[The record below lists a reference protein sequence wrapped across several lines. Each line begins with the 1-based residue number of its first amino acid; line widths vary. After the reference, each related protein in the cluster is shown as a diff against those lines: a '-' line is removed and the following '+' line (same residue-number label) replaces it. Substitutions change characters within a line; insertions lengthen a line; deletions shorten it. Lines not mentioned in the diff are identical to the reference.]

1 LQGLIQ
7 TLRGLGA
14 VRLAAMGAVAVA
26 LVVFF
31 VFMSSKLSSTDNAIL
46 FGNLDPSE
54 SSKIIGK
61 LETMGVPYE
70 LKADGH
76 QIWVPSD
83 KVLRLR
89 MNMAE
94 EGLPSGGSAGYELFD
109 RADTLG
115 STNFVQN
122 VNLIRALE
130 GELARTIRS
139 IGTVAEARVHLVM
152 PKRELFSRTEREP
165 TASVLIRAR
174 GTERLTKSQVRA
186 IQHLVAAA
194 VPGLSPTRI
203 SVVDARGELLARGS
217 GSDAQGAAATGESA
231 DDSRRAYEDR
241 MTRII
246 EELLENSVGA
256 GKVRAEV
263 TAEMDFDRITTN
275 RETYD
280 PNGQVVRSTQS
291 VEETSNDSDSK
302 SKPAVTVRNN
312 LPDANTQQG
321 GGANKSESATSRT
334 EETVN
339 YEISKTVQNHVREV
353 GTLKRVSVAV
363 LVDGTYSMQS
373 GKPVYQPRS
382 PEEIENLAKL
392 VRSAVGYDEK
402 RGDKVELINMQ
413 FAAGPRDDEKIEAP
427 LFGLT
432 KADYFRI
439 AELLVLAVVAIL
451 VLLLVIRP
459 IVQRTLEALPTA
471 LSREQ
476 ERALLADQSVG
487 APALTGPAGTGTDQ
501 SQEEEMIDVAQV
513 EGRVRAST
521 IKKIGEI
528 VEHHP
533 EETVSI
539 IREWLYQD
547 A

>member
-1 LQGLIQ
+1 MQGFFQ
-7 TLRGLGA
+7 TLRGLGT
-14 VRLAAMGAVAVA
+14 VRLAAMGAVGLA
-26 LVVFF
+26 LVLFF

-46 FGNLDPSE
+46 FGNLDPAD

-70 LKADGH
+70 MKADGH
-76 QIWVPSD
+76 QVWVPAD

-94 EGLPSGGSAGYELFD
+94 EGLPSGGTMGYELFD
-109 RADTLG
+109 RTDTLG

-122 VNLIRALE
+122 INLIRALE

-139 IGTVAEARVHLVM
+139 ISTVAEARVHLVM
-152 PKRELFSRTEREP
+152 PKRELFSRVERAP
-165 TASVLIRAR
+165 TASVLIRTR
-174 GTERLTKSQVRA
+174 GTERLTKPQVRA
-186 IQHLVAAA
+186 VQHLVAAA
-194 VPGLSPTRI
+194 VPGLSATRI
-203 SVVDARGELLARGS
+203 SVVDSRGDLLARGD
-217 GSDAQGAAATGESA
+217 GDERGGLAGGETGDDA
-231 DDSRRAYEDR
+231 RRAYEDR
-241 MTRII
+241 MTRVI

-256 GKVRAEV
+256 SKVRAEV

-275 RETYD
+275 SETYD
-280 PNGQVVRSTQS
+280 PNSQVVRSTQS

-312 LPDANTQQG
+312 LPDANAQQG
-321 GGANKSESATSRT
+321 DTANKSESNSSRT

-339 YEISKTVQNHVREV
+339 YEISKIVKSHVRDV
-353 GTLKRVSVAV
+353 GTIKRLSVAV
-363 LVDGTYSMQS
+363 LVDGTYSMEK

-382 PEEIENLAKL
+382 KEELESLTKL
-392 VRSAVGYDEK
+392 VKSAVGFDEK

-413 FAAGPRDDEKIEAP
+413 FAVGPREEEQNEPP

-471 LSREQ
+471 LSREHEQ
-476 ERALLADQSVG
+476 NLLADQSVG
-487 APALTGPAGTGTDQ
+487 APALTGPAGTGTDKA
-501 SQEEEMIDVAQV
+501 EEDEMIDVAQI

-539 IREWLYQD
+539 LREWLYQD

>member
-1 LQGLIQ
+1 
-7 TLRGLGA
+7 
-14 VRLAAMGAVAVA
+14 MGAVAIG
-26 LVVFF
+26 LIVFF
-31 VFMSSKLSSTDNAIL
+31 VFLSSRLSVEDNVLL
-46 FGNLDPSE
+46 FGNLDPADSA
-54 SSKIIGK
+54 KIIGK

-70 LKADGH
+70 MKAEGR
-76 QIWVPSD
+76 QVWVPSD

-94 EGLPSGGSAGYELFD
+94 EGLPSGGSMGYELFD
-109 RADTLG
+109 RSETLG
-115 STNFVQN
+115 TTNFVQN

-139 IGTVAEARVHLVM
+139 IGTVSEARVHLVM
-152 PKRELFSRTEREP
+152 PKRELFTRTERQP
-165 TASVLIRAR
+165 SASVLIRPR
-174 GTERLTKSQVRA
+174 GAERLTKPQVRA

-194 VPGLSPTRI
+194 VPGLSPGRI
-203 SVVDARGELLARGS
+203 SIVDSRGELLARGNGEGE
-217 GSDAQGAAATGESA
+217 GSTASA
-231 DDSRRAYEDR
+231 DNNEDIRRGYEDR
-241 MTRII
+241 ITRTI
-246 EELLENSVGA
+246 EELIEHSVGV

-275 RETYD
+275 VETYD

-291 VEETSNDSDSK
+291 VEENSNDSDTK
-302 SKPAVTVRNN
+302 NKPAVTVRNN
-312 LPDANTQQG
+312 LPDANAQQG
-321 GGANKSESATSRT
+321 GGANKSESNSSRT

-339 YEISKTVQNHVREV
+339 YEISKTIRSHVREV
-353 GTLKRVSVAV
+353 GTIRRVSAAV
-363 LVDGTYSMQS
+363 LVDGTYAIQN
-373 GKPVYQPRS
+373 GKATYQARS
-382 PEEIENLAKL
+382 KEEMESLARL

-413 FAAGPRDDEKIEAP
+413 FAAGPREEEKIEAP

-451 VLLLVIRP
+451 VLLLVVRP
-459 IVQRTLEALPTA
+459 LVNRTLEALPSA

-476 ERALLADQSVG
+476 ERNLLADQSVG
-487 APALTGPAGTGTDQ
+487 APALTGPAGTGTEEEE
-501 SQEEEMIDVAQV
+501 QEELIDVAQID
-513 EGRVRAST
+513 GRVRAST

-528 VEHHP
+528 VENHP

-539 IREWLYQD
+539 IREWLYSD
-547 A
+547 V

>member
-1 LQGLIQ
+1 MQGLIQ

-14 VRLAAMGAVAVA
+14 VRLGVMGAVALA

-31 VFMSSKLSSTDNAIL
+31 VFMSSRISATDNVLL
-46 FGNLDPSE
+46 FGNLDPAD
-54 SSKIIGK
+54 SSKIVGK

-70 LKADGH
+70 LKGDGH

-94 EGLPSGGSAGYELFD
+94 EGIPSGGSMGYELFD
-109 RADTLG
+109 RTDTLG
-115 STNFVQN
+115 TTNFVQN

-139 IGTVAEARVHLVM
+139 ISTVSEARVHLVM
-152 PKRELFSRTEREP
+152 PKRELFTRTEREP
-165 TASVLIRAR
+165 SASVLIRAR
-174 GTERLTKSQVRA
+174 GAERLSKSQVRA

-194 VPGLSPTRI
+194 VPGLSPARI
-203 SVVDARGELLARGS
+203 SVVDSRGELLARGN
-217 GSDAQGAAATGESA
+217 GDGQGEVAGGESGEDA
-231 DDSRRAYEDR
+231 RRAYESR
-241 MTRII
+241 MTRTI
-246 EELLENSVGA
+246 EELLENSVGL

-275 RETYD
+275 TETYD

-291 VEETSNDSDSK
+291 VEENSNDSDSK

-321 GGANKSESATSRT
+321 GGGNKSESASSRT

-339 YEISKTVQNHVREV
+339 YEISKTVKSHVREV
-353 GTLKRVSVAV
+353 GTIKRVSAAV
-363 LVDGTYSMQS
+363 LVDGTYSMQN
-373 GKPVYQPRS
+373 GKPTYQPRS
-382 PEEIENLAKL
+382 KEELENLAKL
-392 VRSAVGYDEK
+392 VRSAIGYDEK
-402 RGDKVELINMQ
+402 RGDTVELINMQ
-413 FAAGPRDDEKIEAP
+413 FAAGPHEDEKIEPP

-451 VLLLVIRP
+451 VLLLVVRP
-459 IVQRTLEALPTA
+459 IVQRTLEALPSA
-471 LSREQ
+471 LSREH
-476 ERALLADQSVG
+476 EKNLLADQSVG
-487 APALTGPAGTGTDQ
+487 APALTGPAGTGTEK
-501 SQEEEMIDVAQV
+501 SEEDEMIDVAQID
-513 EGRVRAST
+513 GRVRASI

-539 IREWLYQD
+539 LREWLYQD

>member
-7 TLRGLGA
+7 TFRGLGA
-14 VRLAAMGAVAVA
+14 VRLAAMGAVGIA

-31 VFMSSKLSSTDNAIL
+31 VFMSAKLSSTDNAIL
-46 FGNLDPSE
+46 FGNLDPAD
-54 SSKIIGK
+54 SSKIVSK

-70 LKADGH
+70 MKAEGR
-76 QIWVPSD
+76 QVWVPSD

-94 EGLPSGGSAGYELFD
+94 EGLPSGGSRGYELFD

-139 IGTVAEARVHLVM
+139 MGTVAEARVHLVM

-174 GTERLTKSQVRA
+174 GTERLNKSQVRA

-194 VPGLSPTRI
+194 VPGLSPARI
-203 SVVDARGELLARGS
+203 SVVDSRGELLARGS
-217 GSDAQGAAATGESA
+217 GPDGQGAAAGGESA

-256 GKVRAEV
+256 SKVRAEV

-275 RETYD
+275 SETYD

-291 VEETSNDSDSK
+291 VEETSSDSDSK

-312 LPDANTQQG
+312 LPDANAQQG
-321 GGANKSESATSRT
+321 GAGNKSESASSRT

-339 YEISKTVQNHVREV
+339 YEISKTTRNHVREV

-363 LVDGTYSMQS
+363 LVDGTYAMQG

-382 PEEIENLAKL
+382 AEEIENLAKL

-413 FAAGPRDDEKIEAP
+413 FAAGPREDEKIEPP

-459 IVQRTLEALPTA
+459 IVQRTLEALPSA
-471 LSREQ
+471 LSREH
-476 ERALLADQSVG
+476 ERNLLADQSVG
-487 APALTGPAGTGTDQ
+487 APALTGPAGTGTDR

-539 IREWLYQD
+539 LREWLYQD